1 MATTVPSDLDCI
13 IRVATKAVAQTEDT
27 PESERMCCRQL
38 LRMAIPLLEQARLA
52 EDLAA
57 IRHAPDRDTAK
68 RIRERLMMDAASGKR
83 SAADAEAAGYL
94 LFEVW
99 GPKQALG
106 NYKSGA
112 SFTGD

>member
-1 MATTVPSDLDCI
+1 MIPTELDSI
-13 IRVATKAVAQTEDT
+13 IRVATKAVAQDDNT
-27 PESERMCCRQL
+27 PESERMCCRHL
-38 LRMAIPLLEQARLA
+38 LRLAIPLLEQARLEA
-52 EDLAA
+52 DLNA
-57 IRHAPDRDTAK
+57 IRNAPDRDTAK
-68 RIRERLMMDAASGKR
+68 RVRERLMMDAASGKR

>member
-1 MATTVPSDLDCI
+1 MITTEIDSI
-13 IRVATKAVAQTEDT
+13 IRVATKAVAQDENT
-27 PESERMCCRQL
+27 PESERMCCRHL
-38 LRMAIPLLEQARLA
+38 LKLAIPLLEQARLEA
-52 EDLAA
+52 DLNA
-57 IRHAPDRDTAK
+57 IRNAPDRDTAK
-68 RIRERLMMDAASGKR
+68 RVRERLMLDAAAKRR

>member
-1 MATTVPSDLDCI
+1 MITTEIDSI
-13 IRVATKAVAQTEDT
+13 IRVATKAVAQDENT
-27 PESERMCCRQL
+27 PESERMCCRHL
-38 LRMAIPLLEQARLA
+38 LRLAIPLLEQARLEA
-52 EDLAA
+52 DLNA
-57 IRHAPDRDTAK
+57 IRNAPDRDTAK
-68 RIRERLMMDAASGKR
+68 RVRERLMLDAAAKRR